1 MNFNDV
7 IKLID
12 AGYTKAE
19 IDALASHELSSAQT
33 SAQPAAAS
41 EPAAAAA
48 EAPASAPEA
57 EAAPQQDLSKLI
69 SEAIAKELKAFG
81 EQMKMPAMPSIGD
94 IQPKSIDDIVKKF
107 FTEED

>member
-12 AGYTKAE
+12 AGFTKAD
-19 IDALASHELSSAQT
+19 IDALASRELSSAQP
-33 SAQPAAAS
+33 SAEPAAAS
-41 EPAAAAA
+41 EPAAAA

-81 EQMKMPAMPSIGD
+81 EQMKRPAMPSIGD
-94 IQPKSIDDIVKKF
+94 IQPKGIEDVIRNF
-107 FTEED
+107 FKEE

>member
-12 AGYTKAE
+12 AGYSKAE
-19 IDALASHELSSAQT
+19 IDALASRELSSDQP
-33 SAQPAAAS
+33 SAEPAAAP

-48 EAPASAPEA
+48 EAKASAPEA
-57 EAAPQQDLSKLI
+57 KPQPEQDLSKLI

-94 IQPKSIDDIVKKF
+94 IQPKGIEDVIRNF
-107 FTEED
+107 FKED

>member
-1 MNFNDV
+1 MHRARRD
-7 IKLID
+7 
-12 AGYTKAE
+12 
-19 IDALASHELSSAQT
+19 
-33 SAQPAAAS
+33 PAAAS

-94 IQPKSIDDIVKKF
+94 IQPKGIEDVIRNF
-107 FTEED
+107 FKED

>member
-12 AGYTKAE
+12 AGYSKAE
-19 IDALASHELSSAQT
+19 IDALASRELSSET
-33 SAQPAAAS
+33 SAEPAAAS

-48 EAPASAPEA
+48 EAAASAPEA

-69 SEAIAKELKAFG
+69 SEAIAKELKAFS

-94 IQPKSIDDIVKKF
+94 IQPKSIDDIVKRF

>member
-12 AGYTKAE
+12 AGFTKAD
-19 IDALASHELSSAQT
+19 IDALASRELSSET
-33 SAQPAAAS
+33 SAEPAAAS

-48 EAPASAPEA
+48 EAAASAPEA

-69 SEAIAKELKAFG
+69 SEAIAKELKAFS

-94 IQPKSIDDIVKKF
+94 IQPKGIEDVIRNF
-107 FTEED
+107 FKED